1 MSPTFIADSDK
12 PSATDV
18 ANIVMNILG
27 ELWADI
33 FDSHPTTESVTEVNW
48 VHTCCSA
55 YMKQYDPVFFWLAMN
70 MWLY

>member
-33 FDSHPTTESVTEVNW
+33 FDTSPNH
-48 VHTCCSA
+48 
-55 YMKQYDPVFFWLAMN
+55 
-70 MWLY
+70 